1 MDKNN
6 IHLLMQN
13 IIENKEKYFEILYR
27 EYKDFVFK
35 IVFVVIK
42 NKDDAEDITQNIFMK
57 IYKLPVEKLPT
68 KNETSWLYAVSKNET
83 LNYIKSKKKDINIEE
98 LQIYAK
104 ENNILDEID
113 FKGLIK
119 ELDTEEELIV
129 KLKTEYN
136 FTFKEIAKVLG
147 KNENT
152 VKWKYYSALHTLKI
166 LLTNLCMFAISLS
179 LIKIMDKELKIKQN
193 ISENNNNN
201 KLSNEEETTVTDS
214 IVVEENS
221 SSQSIKENVLEENTV
236 EITEY
241 TKYDNT
247 NYNLIK
253 MTLVVVS
260 IFFFIFSVIFLI
272 KFIKCQLNKKKKL
285 SK

>member
-1 MDKNN
+1 MH
-6 IHLLMQN
+6 ILMKKL
-13 IIENKEKYFEILYR
+13 IENKEKYFEILYK

-35 IVFVVIK
+35 IVFSIIE

-57 IYKLPVEKLPT
+57 IYKLPVEKLPN

-83 LNYIKSKKKDINIEE
+83 LNYIKSKRKDINIEE
-98 LQIYAK
+98 LQICEK

-113 FKGLIK
+113 FKRLIK
-119 ELDTEEELIV
+119 RLDSEEELIV
-129 KLKTEYN
+129 KLKTESN
-136 FTFKEIAKVLG
+136 FTFKEIARVLG

-152 VKWKYYSALHTLKI
+152 VKWKYYTAIHTLKI
-166 LLTNLCMFAISLS
+166 LLTNICMFAISLS
-179 LIKIMDKELKIKQN
+179 LINLLDEEVKTKQN
-193 ISENNNNN
+193 ISENENNE
-201 KLSNEEETTVTDS
+201 LSNEEATTITDS

-221 SSQSIKENVLEENTV
+221 SSQSIRENILEENTV
-236 EITEY
+236 EITED
-241 TKYDNT
+241 TKYYNK

-253 MTLVVVS
+253 MPLVVVS
-260 IFFFIFSVIFLI
+260 IFFLIFSITFLI

>member
-1 MDKNN
+1 MH
-6 IHLLMQN
+6 ILMQN
-13 IIENKEKYFEILYR
+13 VIENKEKYFEILYK

-35 IVFVVIK
+35 IVFSIIK

-68 KNETSWLYAVSKNET
+68 KNEPSWLYAVSKNET

-98 LQIYAK
+98 LQICVE

-113 FKGLIK
+113 FKRLIK
-119 ELDTEEELIV
+119 RLDSEEELIV
-129 KLKTEYN
+129 KLKTESN
-136 FTFKEIAKVLG
+136 FTFKEIARVLG

-152 VKWKYYSALHTLKI
+152 VKWKYYTAIHTLKI
-166 LLTNLCMFAISLS
+166 LLTNICMFAISLS
-179 LIKIMDKELKIKQN
+179 LINLLDEEVKIKQN
-193 ISENNNNN
+193 ISENENNE
-201 KLSNEEETTVTDS
+201 LSNEEATTITDS

-221 SSQSIKENVLEENTV
+221 SSQSIRENILEENTV
-236 EITEY
+236 EITED
-241 TKYDNT
+241 TKYYNK

-253 MTLVVVS
+253 MPLVVVS
-260 IFFFIFSVIFLI
+260 IFFLIFSITFLI

>member
-13 IIENKEKYFEILYR
+13 VIENKEKYFEILYK
-27 EYKDFVFK
+27 EYNNFVSK
-35 IVFVVIK
+35 IVFSIIK

-83 LNYIKSKKKDINIEE
+83 LNYIKSKKKDISIED
-98 LQIYAK
+98 LQLYEK
-104 ENNILDEID
+104 ENNILDKID
-113 FKGLIK
+113 YQRLMEK
-119 ELDTEEELIV
+119 LDSEEELII
-129 KLKTEYN
+129 KLKTESN

-193 ISENNNNN
+193 ISKNNNNN
-201 KLSNEEETTVTDS
+201 KLSNQEETTVTDS

-253 MTLVVVS
+253 MPVVVVS

>member
-1 MDKNN
+1 MH
-6 IHLLMQN
+6 ILMKKL
-13 IIENKEKYFEILYR
+13 IENKEKYFETLYK

-35 IVFVVIK
+35 IVFSIIK

-57 IYKLPVEKLPT
+57 IYKLPVEKLPN

-98 LQIYAK
+98 LQVYV
-104 ENNILDEID
+104 EDNNILDEID

-119 ELDTEEELIV
+119 ELDSEEELIV
-129 KLKTEYN
+129 KLKTESN
-136 FTFKEIAKVLG
+136 FTFKEIARVLG

-152 VKWKYYSALHTLKI
+152 VKWKYYTAIHTLKI
-166 LLTNLCMFAISLS
+166 LLTNICMFAISLS
-179 LIKIMDKELKIKQN
+179 LINLLHEEVKIKQN
-193 ISENNNNN
+193 ISENENNE
-201 KLSNEEETTVTDS
+201 LSNEEETTITDS
-214 IVVEENS
+214 IIVEENS

-253 MTLVVVS
+253 MPLVVVS
-260 IFFFIFSVIFLI
+260 IFFLIFSITFLI
-272 KFIKCQLNKKKKL
+272 KFIKCQLKKKKKL

>member
-1 MDKNN
+1 M
-6 IHLLMQN
+6 HLLMQN
-13 IIENKEKYFEILYR
+13 VIENKEKYFEILYR
-27 EYKDFVFK
+27 EYNNFVSK
-35 IVFVVIK
+35 IVFSIIK

-83 LNYIKSKKKDINIEE
+83 LNYIKSKKKDISIED
-98 LQIYAK
+98 LQLYEK
-104 ENNILDEID
+104 ENNILDKID
-113 FKGLIK
+113 YQRLMEK
-119 ELDTEEELIV
+119 LDSEEELII

-193 ISENNNNN
+193 ISKKNNNN
-201 KLSNEEETTVTDS
+201 KLSNEEETTITDS
-214 IVVEENS
+214 IIVKEDS
-221 SSQSIKENVLEENTV
+221 SSQSMKENILEENIV
-236 EITEY
+236 EIAED
-241 TKYDNT
+241 TKYDNE

-253 MTLVVVS
+253 LPLIVVS
-260 IFFFIFSVIFLI
+260 IFFFIFSIIFLI
-272 KFIKCQLNKKKKL
+272 KFIIYQLNKKKKL

>member
-1 MDKNN
+1 MDRNK
-6 IHLLMQN
+6 IQLLMQN
-13 IIENKEKYFEILYR
+13 VIENKEKYFEILYR
-27 EYKDFVFK
+27 EYNNFVSK
-35 IVFVVIK
+35 IVFFFIK

-152 VKWKYYSALHTLKI
+152 VKWKYYSVLHTLKI

-272 KFIKCQLNKKKKL
+272 KFIKCQLNKKNKL

>member
-1 MDKNN
+1 M
-6 IHLLMQN
+6 HLLMQN
-13 IIENKEKYFEILYR
+13 VIENKEKYFEILYR
-27 EYKDFVFK
+27 EYNNFVSK
-35 IVFVVIK
+35 IVFSIIK

-272 KFIKCQLNKKKKL
+272 KFIKCQLNKKNKL

>member
-1 MDKNN
+1 MDKNK
-6 IHLLMQN
+6 IHILMQN
-13 IIENKEKYFEILYR
+13 VIENKEKYFEILYR
-27 EYKDFVFK
+27 EYKNFVFK
-35 IVFVVIK
+35 IVFSIIK

-68 KNETSWLYAVSKNET
+68 KNEASWLYAVAKNET

-98 LQIYAK
+98 LQIFAE

-113 FKGLIK
+113 FKRLIK
-119 ELDTEEELIV
+119 SLDSEEELIV
-129 KLKTEYN
+129 KLKTQSN
-136 FTFKEIAKVLG
+136 FTFKEIAKVIG

-152 VKWKYYSALHTLKI
+152 VKWKYYSAMHTLKI

-193 ISENNNNN
+193 ISENENNE
-201 KLSNEEETTVTDS
+201 LSNEEETTITDS
-214 IVVEENS
+214 IAVEENS
-221 SSQSIKENVLEENTV
+221 SSQSIKENILEENSV
-236 EITEY
+236 EITED
-241 TKYDNT
+241 TKYDNI

-253 MTLVVVS
+253 MPLVGVS
-260 IFFFIFSVIFLI
+260 IFFFIFSIIFFI
-272 KFIKCQLNKKKKL
+272 KFIKYQLNKKKKL

>member
-1 MDKNN
+1 M
-6 IHLLMQN
+6 HLLMQN
-13 IIENKEKYFEILYR
+13 VIENKEKYFEILYK
-27 EYKDFVFK
+27 EYKNFVFN
-35 IVFVVIK
+35 IVFSIIK
-42 NKDDAEDITQNIFMK
+42 NKDDAEEITQNIFMK

-68 KNETSWLYAVSKNET
+68 KNEASWLYAVAKNET

-98 LQIYAK
+98 LQVYV
-104 ENNILDEID
+104 EDNNILDEID

-152 VKWKYYSALHTLKI
+152 IKWKYYSAIHTLKI
-166 LLTNLCMFAISLS
+166 LLTNICMFAISLS
-179 LIKIMDKELKIKQN
+179 LIKLMDKEVKLKQN
-193 ISENNNNN
+193 INENNINEGQNNE
-201 KLSNEEETTVTDS
+201 LSNKEETTITDS

-221 SSQSIKENVLEENTV
+221 SLQSSKENVLEENTV